1 MLNGLGDEKIE
12 ELEARALE
20 VWDRVYQAW
29 MMNAIEQKTT
39 VGPKVTSLAVSQTW
53 DRFVDTMQKTPGM
66 LLCKFCLEQN
76 ILEDLSLFFNCL
88 QFRNF

>member
-20 VWDRVYQAW
+20 VWDRVYQVW

-66 LLCKFCLEQN
+66 FVGRCYLNLRMC
-76 ILEDLSLFFNCL
+76 
-88 QFRNF
+88 